1 MKRASTKK
9 VNAIPVC
16 PVRQDASEGHL
27 SPVPLEVNRRVRT
40 SAAMIGLAISMG
52 ASSFLLTRQSDRALA
67 AEPVANKLTVTTVPV
82 DQEDAAYAVAPT
94 NQVVSEVIS
103 SGSAVTSSS
112 AVVPITQGTPT
123 RSVVVKPMVPGINQP
138 VQVGPTLWQ
147 LSQYQVDAGEITAYN
162 NLTEQS
168 DLQAEQ
174 VLQVPVANEAIQ
186 EASADR
192 TAEISKPYAVVPNQI
207 EQPTSPKAAGEINTL
222 LKAKQ
227 AVALKALRHKSNRL
241 QNSLA
246 EWRSE
251 ESRDNEAAVTQ
262 GAMSASKSEK
272 AQIATSDKG
281 VTTASLDKASE
292 ELALKVDASNTAF
305 NLSQK
310 SEELPSA
317 VAEPTAVVPGA
328 ELGYHV
334 RKGDTL
340 STIAHNYGITLAELV
355 NVNHLTNPNRLQIN
369 QRLVIP
375 ASEPSLLADRQ
386 PIAENKSWQD
396 SPRPASSVTTGGL
409 KQADKG
415 SVATVSAAPLA
426 ETPSTQLGIAKI
438 PAIAPI
444 RQSEKLSAKPELQPN
459 PYVENLRLEIL
470 RLREKYQAQQTEAQA
485 GAVGVPISVPAP
497 STAAMPSR
505 PNTLEFRVNQQ
516 VEPTNPEFLP
526 GQLPLTSE
534 STRYPA
540 TASPQVATAPLGV
553 NAFDSLQ
560 SLRGRQVS
568 PELPPLAAVDR
579 YLPKP
584 FDASTPFKAG
594 FIWPAKGLLTS
605 GFGWRWGRMHK
616 GIDIAAPIGTPV
628 VAAAAGVVVSA
639 GWNSGGYGNLVD
651 IQHSDGSLTRYAH
664 NNRILVRVGQQ
675 VEQGEQIS
683 EMGST
688 GYSTGPHC
696 HFEVHP
702 SGRGAVN
709 PIAFLPG
716 HSS

>member
-1 MKRASTKK
+1 
-9 VNAIPVC
+9 
-16 PVRQDASEGHL
+16 
-27 SPVPLEVNRRVRT
+27 
-40 SAAMIGLAISMG
+40 MIGLAISMG
-52 ASSFLLTRQSDRALA
+52 ASSILLARQSDRALA
-67 AEPVANKLTVTTVPV
+67 AEPVANKLAVTTVPV

-112 AVVPITQGTPT
+112 AVLPITQGTPT
-123 RSVVVKPMVPGINQP
+123 RSVVVNPMVPGINQP

-147 LSQYQVDAGEITAYN
+147 LSQSQVDAGEITAYN
-162 NLTEQS
+162 NLAEQS

-174 VLQVPVANEAIQ
+174 VPQVPVANEAIQ

-192 TAEISKPYAVVPNQI
+192 TAEISKPYAVPNQI
-207 EQPTSPKAAGEINTL
+207 EQPTSPTSAGEINAL

-227 AVALKALRHKSNRL
+227 AVALNALRHKSNRL
-241 QNSLA
+241 QDSLA

-262 GAMSASKSEK
+262 GAVSVSKSEK
-272 AQIATSDKG
+272 AKIATSDKG
-281 VTTASLDKASE
+281 VTKASE
-292 ELALKVDASNTAF
+292 ELALKDASNAEF
-305 NLSQK
+305 NLPQK

-317 VAEPTAVVPGA
+317 VAEPTAVVPA
-328 ELGYHV
+328 TELGYHV

-355 NVNHLTNPNRLQIN
+355 NVNHLTNPNRLRIN
-369 QRLVIP
+369 QQLVIP

-386 PIAENKSWQD
+386 PVAESRSWQD
-396 SPRPASSVTTGGL
+396 SPRSASSVTTGGL
-409 KQADKG
+409 KQADKD

-426 ETPSTQLGIAKI
+426 ETQFNQLGIAKI

-485 GAVGVPISVPAP
+485 GAVSVPISVPAP
-497 STAAMPSR
+497 STAAIPSR

-516 VEPTNPEFLP
+516 GEPTNPEFLP

-628 VAAAAGVVVSA
+628 VAAAAGIVVSA

-702 SGRGAVN
+702 SGHGAVN